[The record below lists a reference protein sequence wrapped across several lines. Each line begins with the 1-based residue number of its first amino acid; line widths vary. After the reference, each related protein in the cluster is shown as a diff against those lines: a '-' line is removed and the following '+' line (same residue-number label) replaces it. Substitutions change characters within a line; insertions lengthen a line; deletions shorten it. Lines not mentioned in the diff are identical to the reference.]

1 MPRLAGRRRSL
12 IGGLLLLAAVLPA
25 QAFAQAPAQPGT
37 PAQPGVPVQPGTP
50 AEPPAPA
57 PIPAPRA
64 VVPEPQPI
72 PVIPDAQLIPSSN
85 VPSVPLRVLPAPV
98 AGVSPTARFQL
109 SPSIAV
115 TEEYTDNFDLT
126 EHNKRSN
133 FRSTVAPGLGLTINS
148 AFVKGL
154 IAYKFA
160 PAYDTATQEISL
172 FHSAAGQVV
181 WEATPLWK
189 LTLADTFTRS
199 DEPTEA
205 DRLAL
210 RQQRQTFT
218 SNTLFLASDYLL
230 STIAT
235 RQSYQMATFSD
246 ADGRETKSHTLAL
259 SATAPLYVTN
269 SISGGYEYLTSST
282 TGGTTGSTLNGT
294 TTTLGGVN
302 DFDVTGHKF
311 TASLSRQ
318 VNTLRTVGI
327 ITSYAL
333 RTVTT
338 TTGGDADF
346 QIWNASVFMD
356 YVLPGRLKLNTT
368 LGLSGLTTDSG
379 QSLGP
384 NLTTKTSLSY
394 QFARTV
400 VSLAAD
406 RGFSETFSEGQDFGV
421 VETEG
426 VTASLTYAF
435 TPSLSAMASGS
446 YRHNKTTGIGN
457 GNGATTTTAT
467 TLNGSGN
474 EDTTNWGGTVSL
486 TWRIL
491 RGLLLDV
498 SYTYTR
504 QLGSDTN
511 QVGTTNTGNGSFGTG
526 NNYTENRVRASLSL
540 TF

>member
-1 MPRLAGRRRSL
+1 M
-12 IGGLLLLAAVLPA
+12 LPA

-37 PAQPGVPVQPGTP
+37 PGQPGVPAQPGAPGQPGGPVEPGTP

-72 PVIPDAQLIPSSN
+72 PVIPDTQLIPSSN

-109 SPSIAV
+109 NPSISL
-115 TEEYTDNFDLT
+115 TEEYTDNFNLT
-126 EHNKRSN
+126 ERNKRSN
-133 FRSTVAPGLGLTINS
+133 VRSTVAPGLGLTING

-160 PAYDTATQEISL
+160 PAYDTATREISL
-172 FHSAAGQVV
+172 FHSAVGQVV

-189 LTLADTFTRS
+189 LTLADAFTRS

-218 SNTLFLASDYLL
+218 SNTLSLASDYLL
-230 STIAT
+230 STVAT

-294 TTTLGGVN
+294 TTTLGSVN

-311 TASLSRQ
+311 TAAVSRQ
-318 VNTLRTVGI
+318 INTLRTVGI
-327 ITSYAL
+327 TTSYAL

-368 LGLSGLTTDSG
+368 LGLSGLTSDSG

-384 NLTTKTSLSY
+384 NLSTKTSLSY
-394 QFARTV
+394 QFARAV
-400 VSLAAD
+400 VSLGAD

-457 GNGATTTTAT
+457 SATTTTTT
-467 TLNGSGN
+467 TLNTSGN

-511 QVGTTNTGNGSFGTG
+511 QVGTGNTGNGSFGTG

>member
-1 MPRLAGRRRSL
+1 
-12 IGGLLLLAAVLPA
+12 V
-25 QAFAQAPAQPGT
+25 T
-37 PAQPGVPVQPGTP
+37 PV
-50 AEPPAPA
+50 EPPVPA

-64 VVPEPQPI
+64 VVPEGQPI
-72 PVIPDAQLIPSSN
+72 PVIPEPQLIPSTN

-98 AGVSPTARFQL
+98 AGVSPTARYQL
-109 SPSIAV
+109 NPSISV
-115 TEEYTDNFDLT
+115 SEEYTDNFDLT
-126 EHNKRSN
+126 ERNKRSN

-160 PAYDTATQEISL
+160 PSYDTATQEISL

-199 DEPTEA
+199 DDPHEA
-205 DRLAL
+205 DRLGL
-210 RQQRQTFT
+210 RQQRLTFT
-218 SNTLFLASDYLL
+218 SNTLSLASDYLL
-230 STIAT
+230 GRIAT
-235 RQSYQMATFSD
+235 RESYQMATFSD
-246 ADGRETKSHTLAL
+246 TDGRETTSHTLSL
-259 SATAPLYVTN
+259 SATAPLYATN

-282 TGGTTGSTLNGT
+282 TGGTAGSTLNGT
-294 TTTLGGVN
+294 TTTLGSVS

-311 TASLSRQ
+311 TAAATRQ
-318 VNTLRTVGI
+318 INPLRRVGI
-327 ITSYAL
+327 TTSYAL

-338 TTGGDADF
+338 NTGGDADF
-346 QIWNASVFMD
+346 QIWTAAVLMD

-368 LGLSGLTTDSG
+368 LGLTGLTSDSG

-384 NLTTKTSLSY
+384 EFSTKTSLSY
-394 QFARTV
+394 QFARTIIA
-400 VSLAAD
+400 LAAD

-421 VETEG
+421 VQTEG
-426 VTASLTYAF
+426 VIASLTYLF

-457 GNGATTTTAT
+457 GTTTTT
-467 TLNGSGN
+467 TFGTNRN
-474 EDTTNWGGTVSL
+474 EDTTTWVGTMSL

-504 QLGSDTN
+504 QEANDTT
-511 QVGTTNTGNGSFGTG
+511 QVGTSNGSFGTG
-526 NNYTENRVRASLSL
+526 NGSFGIGNSYTENRVKASFSLS
-540 TF
+540 F